1 MQWCIYII
9 SKLYWVWYIDWA
21 FMVYKLWCQWYSLYT
36 LHQGNA
42 LNTALPMVICFFVG
56 CMCAPCF
63 KRKRAPQK
71 TPQFREPI
79 GNSMILCRAIREL
92 FPSWS
97 LANDQAPRS
106 RILSMPASIRGRLDL
121 LPEEYLQQFCAAP
134 PPLPSVA
141 SADKEAVSAAAPPTG
156 PAGAEAAARPPTP
169 LGAAFAAQPVAVSAA
184 TSVATA
190 TTGRPVVQATPR
202 QPLFTPVLPFGE
214 PQWPLTEPEAPEP
227 LFQLLPGPALPV
239 GPVPVLPPLPS
250 GPAPLSA
257 PVPMEQDEEDL
268 LLEEEVTSTKL

>member
-1 MQWCIYII
+1 
-9 SKLYWVWYIDWA
+9 
-21 FMVYKLWCQWYSLYT
+21 
-36 LHQGNA
+36 
-42 LNTALPMVICFFVG
+42 
-56 CMCAPCF
+56 
-63 KRKRAPQK
+63 
-71 TPQFREPI
+71 
-79 GNSMILCRAIREL
+79 MILCHAIREL

-97 LANDQAPRS
+97 LANDQALRS
-106 RILSMPASIRGRLDL
+106 WILSMPASIRGRLDL
-121 LPEEYLQQFCAAP
+121 LPEEYLRQFCAAP

-141 SADKEAVSAAAPPTG
+141 SVQTQTLRLCMPHAPRATLSASADKEAVSAAQPS
-156 PAGAEAAARPPTP
+156 GAEAAARS

-190 TTGRPVVQATPR
+190 TTGRPVVQAAPR
-202 QPLFTPVLPFGE
+202 QPLFTSVLPFGE

-268 LLEEEVTSTKL
+268 LLEEEVNSTKL

>member
-1 MQWCIYII
+1 
-9 SKLYWVWYIDWA
+9 
-21 FMVYKLWCQWYSLYT
+21 
-36 LHQGNA
+36 
-42 LNTALPMVICFFVG
+42 
-56 CMCAPCF
+56 
-63 KRKRAPQK
+63 
-71 TPQFREPI
+71 
-79 GNSMILCRAIREL
+79 MILCRAIREL

-97 LANDQAPRS
+97 LANDQALRS
-106 RILSMPASIRGRLDL
+106 WILSMPASIRGRLDL
-121 LPEEYLQQFCAAP
+121 LPEEYLRQFCAAP

-141 SADKEAVSAAAPPTG
+141 SVRTQTIRLCMEPEALDPLFQLLPASADKEAVSPPTA

-190 TTGRPVVQATPR
+190 TTGRPVVQAAPR

-268 LLEEEVTSTKL
+268 LLEEEVNSTKL

>member
-1 MQWCIYII
+1 
-9 SKLYWVWYIDWA
+9 
-21 FMVYKLWCQWYSLYT
+21 
-36 LHQGNA
+36 
-42 LNTALPMVICFFVG
+42 
-56 CMCAPCF
+56 
-63 KRKRAPQK
+63 
-71 TPQFREPI
+71 
-79 GNSMILCRAIREL
+79 MILCRAIREL

-97 LANDQAPRS
+97 LADGQALRS
-106 RILSMPASIRGRLDL
+106 WILSMPASIRGRLDL
-121 LPEEYLQQFCAAP
+121 LPEEYLRQFCAAP

-141 SADKEAVSAAAPPTG
+141 SVRTQTIRLCMEPEAPDPLFQLLPASADKEAVSAVQPPTA
-156 PAGAEAAARPPTP
+156 PAGAEAAARP

-190 TTGRPVVQATPR
+190 TTGRPVVQAAPR

-227 LFQLLPGPALPV
+227 LFQLLPGQALPV

-250 GPAPLSA
+250 GPALLSA

-268 LLEEEVTSTKL
+268 LLEEEVTSTRF

>member
-1 MQWCIYII
+1 M
-9 SKLYWVWYIDWA
+9 
-21 FMVYKLWCQWYSLYT
+21 
-36 LHQGNA
+36 
-42 LNTALPMVICFFVG
+42 NTALPMVICFFVG

-63 KRKRAPQK
+63 KRRRTPQK

-79 GNSMILCRAIREL
+79 GNSMILCHAIREL

-97 LANDQAPRS
+97 LANDQALRS
-106 RILSMPASIRGRLDL
+106 WILSMPASIRGRLDL
-121 LPEEYLQQFCAAP
+121 LPEEYLRQFCAAP

-141 SADKEAVSAAAPPTG
+141 SVRTQTIRLCMPHAPRATLSASTDKEAVSAAAPPTA

-190 TTGRPVVQATPR
+190 TTGRPVVQAAPR

-268 LLEEEVTSTKL
+268 LLEEEVNSTKL